1 MFEADSFDFFFK
13 VEGRLW
19 LILVDLLG
27 LRCCKCCFSR
37 PVEAEV
43 ENFVFGEAEDEE
55 EDEEHDTAAGV
66 VQPPFLKS
74 RGRLS
79 VVEAIETIDV
89 EAVASPPPP
98 LPFPPGG
105 GGGKA
110 KD

>member
-1 MFEADSFDFFFK
+1 M
-13 VEGRLW
+13 
-19 LILVDLLG
+19 DLLG

-74 RGRLS
+74 SGRLS

-89 EAVASPPPP
+89 EAVAGPPPP
-98 LPFPPGG
+98 FPFPPGG
-105 GGGKA
+105 GGKA